1 MYAIIAKRE
10 FYGPRTVRQL
20 LADPTTR
27 WPETFADQEAARAQ
41 VKELDSAVYYLSHNE
56 SDRPTYTVHR
66 VDRLA
71 RRFREEIAG
80 TA

>member
-10 FYGPRTVRQL
+10 FYGPAYTRRL
-20 LADPTTR
+20 LVDGR
-27 WPETFADQEAARAQ
+27 GQPETFPDEAAAKAVVR
-41 VKELDSAVYYLSHNE
+41 ELDGVVYYLSHNE

-71 RRFREEIAG
+71 RHFREEIAQ
-80 TA
+80 AA